1 MTQAYLLHV
10 DTALAEAFAEHLA
23 PLIQTPRSDPLT
35 RDPLTRD
42 PLTRDPLTR
51 DPSAWSSWTW
61 SSWTWILSR
70 LDESLARVDIAETLE
85 SFRVVNEF
93 PILPNYL
100 FTLTW
105 LKRQFKDPNWRDLVA
120 SRILSIQRSLSGDLK
135 PGTP

>member
-23 PLIQTPRSDPLT
+23 PLIQTPHSDPLT

-51 DPSAWSSWTW
+51 DPTAWSS
-61 SSWTWILSR
+61 WILSR

-93 PILPNYL
+93 PILPDYL

-120 SRILSIQRSLSGDLK
+120 SRILSIQRSLSGVACQA
-135 PGTP
+135 

>member
-42 PLTRDPLTR
+42 PT
-51 DPSAWSSWTW
+51 AWSS
-61 SSWTWILSR
+61 WILSR
-70 LDESLARVDIAETLE
+70 LDKSLARVDIAETLE

-93 PILPNYL
+93 PILPNYF

-105 LKRQFKDPNWRDLVA
+105 LKRQFKDTNWRELVA

-135 PGTP
+135 PGPNQT

>member
-23 PLIQTPRSDPLT
+23 PLIQTPRSDP
-35 RDPLTRD
+35 
-42 PLTRDPLTR
+42 
-51 DPSAWSSWTW
+51 SA
-61 SSWTWILSR
+61 WILSR

-93 PILPNYL
+93 PILPDYL

-120 SRILSIQRSLSGDLK
+120 SRILSIQRSLSGVACQA
-135 PGTP
+135 

>member
-10 DTALAEAFAEHLA
+10 DTALAEAFAEHLV

-42 PLTRDPLTR
+42 LVTRGPT
-51 DPSAWSSWTW
+51 AWSSW

-93 PILPNYL
+93 PILPNYF

-105 LKRQFKDPNWRDLVA
+105 LKRQFQDTNWRELVA
-120 SRILSIQRSLSGDLK
+120 SRILSIQRSLSGDRR
-135 PGTP
+135 T

>member
-23 PLIQTPRSDPLT
+23 PLIQTPHSDPLT

-42 PLTRDPLTR
+42 PT
-51 DPSAWSSWTW
+51 AW

-93 PILPNYL
+93 PILPNYF

-105 LKRQFKDPNWRDLVA
+105 LKRQFKDTNWRELVA
-120 SRILSIQRSLSGDLK
+120 SRILSIQRSLSGDRR
-135 PGTP
+135 P

>member
-35 RDPLTRD
+35 RDH
-42 PLTRDPLTR
+42 
-51 DPSAWSSWTW
+51 SAW

-85 SFRVVNEF
+85 TFRLVNEF
-93 PILPNYL
+93 PILPDYL

-120 SRILSIQRSLSGDLK
+120 SRILSIQRSLSGD
-135 PGTP
+135 PNQT

>member
-23 PLIQTPRSDPLT
+23 PLIQTPRSDP
-35 RDPLTRD
+35 
-42 PLTRDPLTR
+42 
-51 DPSAWSSWTW
+51 SA
-61 SSWTWILSR
+61 WILSC
-70 LDESLARVDIAETLE
+70 LDESLTRVDIAETLE
-85 SFRVVNEF
+85 TFRVVNEF

>member
-42 PLTRDPLTR
+42 PT
-51 DPSAWSSWTW
+51 AWSS
-61 SSWTWILSR
+61 WILSR

-93 PILPNYL
+93 PILPDYF

-105 LKRQFKDPNWRDLVA
+105 LKRQFKDTNWRELVA

-135 PGTP
+135 PGPNQT

>member
-23 PLIQTPRSDPLT
+23 PLIQTPHSDPLT

-42 PLTRDPLTR
+42 PLTRDPT
-51 DPSAWSSWTW
+51 AWSS
-61 SSWTWILSR
+61 WILSR

-93 PILPNYL
+93 PILPNYF

-105 LKRQFKDPNWRDLVA
+105 LKSQFKDTNWRELVA
-120 SRILSIQRSLSGDLK
+120 SRNLSIQRSLSGDLK
-135 PGTP
+135 PDPNQT